1 MTWIPIVIVLI
12 LGFVLGLGFGYYLRG
27 QQADSTQQAIAQATE
42 ALRQTANQ
50 DRQLDAQELESKKAL
65 IDQQLAR
72 MTGDLR
78 NVERLVTD
86 LEKGRA
92 EQFGQ
97 IGERLHEV
105 SQKTAQLTQ
114 TTADLN
120 KVLSSARIRG
130 QWGERMA
137 EDVLQLMGLQEGI
150 NYRKQATL
158 GDGRPDFTFF
168 LPNDLHDNMDVK
180 FPWDNYRRFVE
191 PNGENEQQSFRRAFL
206 KDVRQRVKE
215 ISSRNY
221 IHGETIDCVLL
232 FIPNEHI
239 YAFIH
244 DVDGKLLE
252 DAIKQKVVLCS
263 PITLFAVLAVVRQAV
278 TNFQLEKTADELLKL
293 MGTFY
298 KQWEEYTGHFD
309 KVEKRLDT
317 LQRDF
322 HTLITTRQRA
332 LERPLAKI
340 DSLRQARGL
349 LVEDQSDATY
359 TSDE

>member
-1 MTWIPIVIVLI
+1 MTWVPVVVVLI
-12 LGFVLGLGFGYYLRG
+12 LGFMLGLGFGYYLHR
-27 QQADSTQQAIAQATE
+27 QQTGNTQEAIAQATE
-42 ALRQTANQ
+42 ALRQTASQ
-50 DRQLDAQELESKKAL
+50 ERQLDAQELVSKKAL

-72 MTGDLR
+72 MTDDLR
-78 NVERLVTD
+78 NVERLMTD
-86 LEKGRA
+86 LEQGRA

-120 KVLSSARIRG
+120 KALSSARIRG

-137 EDVLQLMGLQEGI
+137 EDILQLMGFQEGV
-150 NYRKQATL
+150 NYRKQTAL

-168 LPNDLHDNMDVK
+168 LPNDLHVNMDVK

-191 PNGENEQQSFRRAFL
+191 AKGNNEQQVYRRAFL
-206 KDVRQRVKE
+206 RDVRQRVKE
-215 ISSRNY
+215 ISSRGY
-221 IHGETIDCVLL
+221 IHSETIDCVLL

-244 DVDGKLLE
+244 DTDGELLE
-252 DAIKQKVVLCS
+252 EALKQKVVLCS

-278 TNFQLEKTADELLKL
+278 TNFQLEKTADELLQL

-298 KQWEEYTGHFD
+298 KQWEKYTDHFD
-309 KVEKRLDT
+309 KVGKRLDV

-322 HTLITTRQRA
+322 QTLVTTRQRA

-340 DSLRQARGL
+340 DDLRQARGL
-349 LVEDQSDATY
+349 LAKEDSNKIYA
-359 TSDE
+359 SEE